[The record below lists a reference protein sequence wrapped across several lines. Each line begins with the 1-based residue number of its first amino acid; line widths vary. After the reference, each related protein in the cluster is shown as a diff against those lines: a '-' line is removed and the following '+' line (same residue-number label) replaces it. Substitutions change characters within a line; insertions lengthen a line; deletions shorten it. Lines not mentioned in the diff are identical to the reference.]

1 MADFFEVIARGGSW
15 GIYAGTSAEAAIADC
30 AHELRLDP
38 DELTAVQM
46 AQLPDG
52 LWVRVDDDQEARQP
66 DLFLARVTDGWPAD
80 TFRLQRDLIH
90 PNAPDILLI
99 GPAVPEE
106 RIRRGCAQLGIDPA
120 AIIGFSDTT
129 KRISGSSTHV

>member
-30 AHELRLDP
+30 AHELQIAAD
-38 DELTAVQM
+38 DLTATPM

-80 TFRLQRDLIH
+80 TFRFERDLIH

-106 RIRRGCAQLGIDPA
+106 RIRRGCAQLGIDPME
-120 AIIGFSDTT
+120 IIGFTGTT